1 MVPADRPG
9 GLSLLLSPPCPGL
22 GPRGTCL
29 LAAASCLPT
38 LLPVPS
44 CSVLIVS
51 IATGGVRYRIRLPGG
66 TEAKPR
72 GAAFAG
78 CSGVSAGSISAA
90 PLLPAGVEDILTSPT
105 PQGRLCG
112 LQGCSSTP
120 PHLWASAW
128 LGGQCQHSRVE
139 EGRRRKGGER
149 KSTEPRSSGLEYKP
163 ARGLWAGAS
172 LSSGLLQL
180 AQAE

>member
-1 MVPADRPG
+1 MPFGSCLVPAHP
-9 GLSLLLSPPCPGL
+9 SACPFL
-22 GPRGTCL
+22 FCPNRFH
-29 LAAASCLPT
+29 SNWR
-38 LLPVPS
+38 S
-44 CSVLIVS
+44 QIQN
-51 IATGGVRYRIRLPGG
+51 RLPGG

-72 GAAFAG
+72 GAAFVG
-78 CSGVSAGSISAA
+78 CSGVSAGAISAA

-172 LSSGLLQL
+172 LYSGLLQL
-180 AQAE
+180 GQAE